1 MADTLSTDVKVSL
14 AWLFQDELDLSTVAD
29 TARLEYSRS
38 LADGTGADQAD
49 KVWHDQ
55 RIVAAASDD
64 DLDLTN
70 LTSSIFGSTV
80 TINFAK
86 VKAILLVNTSTTSG
100 DELRVGGAGAGGN
113 AFGAPFNGDQDAVVE
128 AGADS
133 ALLLSNKTDG
143 WTVTAGT
150 GDILRINNPTGN
162 AITYQIAIIG
172 TSS

>member
-1 MADTLSTDVKVSL
+1 MP
-14 AWLFQDELDLSTVAD
+14 
-29 TARLEYSRS
+29 
-38 LADGTGADQAD
+38 DGTGAGQAD
-49 KVWHDQ
+49 KVWHDE
-55 RIVAAASDD
+55 RIVSSLSND
-64 DLDLTN
+64 DLDLTA
-70 LTSSIFGSTV
+70 LTTTIFGSTV
-80 TINFAK
+80 TINFVK

-100 DELRVGGAGAGGN
+100 DELRVGGAGAAGN
-113 AFGAPFNGDQDAVVE
+113 AFAAPFNGDQDAVVE
-128 AGADS
+128 VGADS